1 MNNLFKGLNPHE
13 TGTHKFTFL
22 AALRCREHRLA
33 PQQAEE
39 MIDAQECNMPRY
51 FKDGEVTEAVANA
64 YNSTPKKG
72 GSRQHFPDP
81 DSALRARIIAQYAGV
96 TVEGLIAASIE
107 SLGLP
112 TLEILRM
119 LFTNDPLL
127 CVGESKERFRTRR
140 LSAYRVAPALLSQ
153 AQFITP
159 SPMKSQWGE
168 TKNGTLS
175 QHCESNTGPRRFLIV
190 EIDDASVTKDQQSG
204 IICHLAELAPLV
216 AVVDSGNRSLHAWFF
231 VSGQSEATDSRLRQ
245 FFDYACCLG
254 ADPAL
259 SRSFQFVR
267 MPNGMR
273 KDDKGDNVARQSL
286 LYFNPHARQ
295 GGKIAGL
302 QVEGS
307 ANV

>member
-1 MNNLFKGLNPHE
+1 MNNLFKGLSPQNI
-13 TGTHKFTFL
+13 GTHKFTFL
-22 AALRCREHRLA
+22 AALRCREHGLT
-33 PQQAEE
+33 QEQAEE
-39 MIDAQECNMPRY
+39 MIDTQENNMPRY

-64 YNSTPKKG
+64 YNSTPRKG
-72 GSRQHFPDP
+72 GSRQCFPDP
-81 DSALRARIIAQYAGV
+81 DAALRAKIIAQYAGF
-96 TVEGLIAASIE
+96 TVEKLMAASVE
-107 SLGLP
+107 LPDLP
-112 TLEILRM
+112 TIEILRT
-119 LFTNDPLL
+119 LFPNDPLL

-190 EIDDASVTKDQQSG
+190 EIDDALVTKDQQSG
-204 IICHLAELAPLV
+204 IICHLAEMAPLA
-216 AVVDSGNRSLHAWFF
+216 AVVDSRNRSLHAWFF
-231 VSGQSEATDSRLRQ
+231 VSGQSEARDSRLRQ
-245 FFDYACCLG
+245 FFDYACRLG

-259 SRSFQFVR
+259 WRLFQFVR

-273 KDDKGDNVARQSL
+273 KDDKGNNVAKQSL

-295 GGKIAGL
+295 GGKIAGHQL
-302 QVEGS
+302 EGL